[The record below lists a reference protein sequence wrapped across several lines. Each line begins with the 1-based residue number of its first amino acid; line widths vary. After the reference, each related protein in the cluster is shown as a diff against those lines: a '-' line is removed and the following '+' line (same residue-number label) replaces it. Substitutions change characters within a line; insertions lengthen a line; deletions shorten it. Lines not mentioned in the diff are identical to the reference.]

1 MRFSII
7 AIISMLVTISS
18 NALANNYLK
27 DVENFGLISGEG
39 LACGVKYY
47 PQYEHIAR
55 AYLVSAAKS
64 DEEQAAGMYK
74 YNEAK
79 VRAFMKKKQ
88 VALMG
93 CDEVKYRFN
102 KQKILK
108 TKIYKNGKIK
118 FPDGKVIIPRREYD
132 ANLVYDRKIDE
143 KAKLDAMY
151 NKILKKKKVNA
162 QKQGIYQK
170 IKQYESR
177 VRRN

>member
-1 MRFSII
+1 
-7 AIISMLVTISS
+7 MLF
-18 NALANNYLK
+18 LLQP
-27 DVENFGLISGEG
+27 L
-39 LACGVKYY
+39 LQKYY
-47 PQYEHIAR
+47 DKHRRHNKIKSLSVERNERTEDSADGCAGNPIA
-55 AYLVSAAKS
+55 LV
-64 DEEQAAGMYK
+64 
-74 YNEAK
+74 
-79 VRAFMKKKQ
+79 KK
-88 VALMG
+88 
-93 CDEVKYRFN
+93 R
-102 KQKILK
+102 
-108 TKIYKNGKIK
+108 NGKIK